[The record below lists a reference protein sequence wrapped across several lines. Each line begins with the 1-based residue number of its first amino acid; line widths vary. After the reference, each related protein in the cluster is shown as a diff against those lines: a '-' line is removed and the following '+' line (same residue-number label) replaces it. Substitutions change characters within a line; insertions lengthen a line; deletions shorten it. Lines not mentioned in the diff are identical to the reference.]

1 MLKSLPFFLLQAMSG
16 FHQLYLGLGG
26 VLWRL
31 VFFFLSFKFTAIS
44 TWAEGQVSGLGEDM
58 LDHLIPYEFDGYPD
72 HVVIGIVMR
81 RP

>member
-1 MLKSLPFFLLQAMSG
+1 
-16 FHQLYLGLGG
+16 LGWG
-26 VLWRL
+26 
-31 VFFFLSFKFTAIS
+31 VFFGAWCFSFILSFKFTAIS
-44 TWAEGQVSGLGEDM
+44 TWAEGQNSGLGEDM